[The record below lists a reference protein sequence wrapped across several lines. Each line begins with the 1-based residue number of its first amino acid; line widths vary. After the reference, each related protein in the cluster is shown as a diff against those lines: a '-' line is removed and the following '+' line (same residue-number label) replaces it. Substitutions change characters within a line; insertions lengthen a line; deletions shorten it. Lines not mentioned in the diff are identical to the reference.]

1 MKIGII
7 TLPFNTNYG
16 GILQA
21 YALQSALK
29 KMGHE
34 AITINRKTE
43 EMPLKMKVLS
53 FGRRVLLTATGRKN
67 VVIRTWPNKT
77 EDEIISQ
84 HTNRFI
90 AENIKTTHL
99 FKSEN
104 DFSTLKNQGFE
115 AYVVGSDQV
124 WRPKY
129 SPEIANHFLGFANRE
144 KNLKRLSYAASF
156 GVDEWEYNKEQTK
169 NCSEL
174 AAQFNAVS
182 VREDSG
188 IKLCTEHL
196 GVQAIRVID
205 PTLLITKVEYVG
217 LVEKDKIPTFKGTLL
232 NYVLDKAPEKQ
243 KIIHQIEDELQLE
256 TFSTMPETSFRESG
270 KSKLQQ
276 CIFPPVTS
284 WIRGFMDAEF
294 VVTDSFHGTVFSI
307 IFNKPFLAIGN
318 EKRGMSRFVS
328 LLKLFGL
335 EERLV
340 FNNTPEIRQIIRTP
354 IDFEKINDIIEIE
367 KKLATKFLKDALAGY
382 LSGKENIKHE

>member
-43 EMPLKMKVLS
+43 GMPLKMKVLS
-53 FGRRVLLTATGRKN
+53 VGRRLLLTASGKKS
-67 VVIRTWPNKT
+67 VVIRTWPDKN
-77 EDEIISQ
+77 EDLIISG

-90 AENIKTTHL
+90 TENIKTTPQ

-104 DFSTLKNQGFE
+104 DFSMLQEQGFE
-115 AYVVGSDQV
+115 AFVVGSDQV

-129 SPEIANHFLGFANRE
+129 SPDIANHFLGFVQNK
-144 KNLKRLSYAASF
+144 KNIKRVSYAASF
-156 GVDEWEYNKEQTK
+156 GVDNWEYTEEQTK
-169 NCSEL
+169 KCSEL
-174 AAQFNAVS
+174 AAQFNAIS

-188 IKLCTEHL
+188 VILCNKHL
-196 GVQAIRVID
+196 GVKAIRVID
-205 PTLLITKVEYVG
+205 PTLLIDKKEYIA
-217 LVEKDKIPTFKGTLL
+217 LVERDKIPKFDGTLL
-232 NYVLDKAPEKQ
+232 NYVLDRAPDKQ
-243 KIIHQIEDELQLE
+243 AIIHGIETQLNLK

-270 KSKLQQ
+270 KNKLQQ
-276 CIFPPVTS
+276 CVFPPVTS
-284 WIRGFMDAEF
+284 WIRGFMDADF

-328 LLKLFGL
+328 LLRIFGL
-335 EERLV
+335 EDRLV
-340 FNNTPEIRQIIRTP
+340 TENTPEISGIIKTP
-354 IDFEKINDIIEIE
+354 IDFEKVNSILNTE
-367 KKLATKFLKDALAGY
+367 KMLTMKFLNDAL
-382 LSGKENIKHE
+382 K

>member
-43 EMPLKMKVLS
+43 GMPLKMKVLS
-53 FGRRVLLTATGRKN
+53 VGRRLLLTASGKKS
-67 VVIRTWPNKT
+67 VVIRTWPDKN
-77 EDEIISQ
+77 EDLIISG

-90 AENIKTTHL
+90 TENIKTTPQ

-104 DFSTLKNQGFE
+104 DFSMLQEQGFE
-115 AYVVGSDQV
+115 AFVVGSDQV

-129 SPEIANHFLGFANRE
+129 SPDIANHFLGFVQNK
-144 KNLKRLSYAASF
+144 KNIKRVSYAASF
-156 GVDEWEYNKEQTK
+156 GVDNWEYTEEQTK
-169 NCSEL
+169 KCSEL
-174 AAQFNAVS
+174 AAQFNAIS

-188 IKLCTEHL
+188 VILCNKHL
-196 GVQAIRVID
+196 GVKAIRVID
-205 PTLLITKVEYVG
+205 PTLLIDKKEYIA
-217 LVEKDKIPTFKGTLL
+217 LVERDKIPKFDGTLL
-232 NYVLDKAPEKQ
+232 NYVLDRASDKQ
-243 KIIHQIEDELQLE
+243 AIIHGIETQLNLK

-270 KSKLQQ
+270 KNKLQQ
-276 CIFPPVTS
+276 CVFPPVTS
-284 WIRGFMDAEF
+284 WIRGFMDADF

-328 LLKLFGL
+328 LLRIFGL
-335 EERLV
+335 EDRLV
-340 FNNTPEIRQIIRTP
+340 TENTPEISGIIKTP
-354 IDFEKINDIIEIE
+354 IDFEKVNSIIKTE
-367 KKLATKFLKDALAGY
+367 KMMAMKFLNDAL
-382 LSGKENIKHE
+382 K

>member
-43 EMPLKMKVLS
+43 GMPLKMKVLS

-67 VVIRTWPNKT
+67 VVIRTWPNRN

-84 HTNRFI
+84 DTNRFI
-90 AENIKTTHL
+90 SENIKTTHV
-99 FKSEN
+99 FKSES
-104 DFSTLKNQGFE
+104 DFSKLKNQGFE

-129 SPEIANHFLGFANRE
+129 SPVIANHFLGFARGE
-144 KNLKRLSYAASF
+144 KKLKRVSYAASF
-156 GVDEWEYNKEQTK
+156 GVDEWEYNVEQTK
-169 NCSEL
+169 NCCDL

-188 IKLCTEHL
+188 IKLCTNYL
-196 GVQAIRVID
+196 GVTAIRVLD
-205 PTLLITKVEYVG
+205 PTLLIAKEEYIG
-217 LVEKDKIPTFKGTLL
+217 LVEKDKIPKFKGNLL

-276 CIFPPVTS
+276 CIFLPVTS

-318 EKRGMSRFVS
+318 EKRGMSRFLS
-328 LLKLFGL
+328 LLKIFGL

-340 FNNTPEIRQIIRTP
+340 FDNTPEIRQIIRTP
-354 IDFEKINDIIEIE
+354 IDFEKINDIIEKE
-367 KKLATKFLKDALAGY
+367 KKLATKFLKDALTGY
-382 LSGKENIKHE
+382 

>member
-21 YALQSALK
+21 YALQTALK

-43 EMPLKMKVLS
+43 GMPLKLKFMSVI
-53 FGRRVLLTATGRKN
+53 RRVLLTVAGKKN
-67 VVIRTWPNKT
+67 VVIRSWPNKI
-77 EDEIISQ
+77 EDKIISQ

-90 AENIKTTHL
+90 AENIKTTPL

-104 DFSTLKNQGFE
+104 DFYKLKSEKFE
-115 AYVVGSDQV
+115 AFVVGSDQV

-129 SPEIANHFLGFANRE
+129 SPIIANHFLSFASDE
-144 KNLKRLSYAASF
+144 QNLKRISYAASF
-156 GVDEWEYNKEQTK
+156 GVDEWEYNDEQTK
-169 NCSEL
+169 TCSKL
-174 AAQFNAVS
+174 AHQFNAIS

-188 IKLCTEHL
+188 ILLCNKNL
-196 GVQAIRVID
+196 GVNAIRVID
-205 PTLLITKVEYVG
+205 PTLLISREEYIS
-217 LVEKDKIPTFKGTLL
+217 LVEKDKIKKANGTLL
-232 NYVLDKAPEKQ
+232 NYVLDKAPDKKEIIQ
-243 KIIHQIEDELQLE
+243 KIEKELQLK

-270 KSKLQQ
+270 KKKLQQ
-276 CIFPPVTS
+276 CIFPPVTN

-318 EKRGMSRFVS
+318 EKRGLSRFTS
-328 LLKLFGL
+328 LLKIFGL

-340 FNNTPEIRQIIRTP
+340 FDASADISGIIKTPVDFGKVNAILNN
-354 IDFEKINDIIEIE
+354 EKS
-367 KKLATKFLKDALAGY
+367 LAMKFLTDALN
-382 LSGKENIKHE
+382 S

>member
-43 EMPLKMKVLS
+43 GMPLKMKVLS
-53 FGRRVLLTATGRKN
+53 VGRRLLLTASGKKS
-67 VVIRTWPNKT
+67 VVIRTWPDKN
-77 EDEIISQ
+77 EDLIISG

-90 AENIKTTHL
+90 TENIKTTPQ

-104 DFSTLKNQGFE
+104 DFSMLQEQGFE
-115 AYVVGSDQV
+115 AFVVGSDQV

-129 SPEIANHFLGFANRE
+129 SPDIANHFLGFVQNK
-144 KNLKRLSYAASF
+144 KNIKRVSYAASF
-156 GVDEWEYNKEQTK
+156 GVDNWEYTEEQTK
-169 NCSEL
+169 KCSEL
-174 AAQFNAVS
+174 AAQFNAIS

-188 IKLCTEHL
+188 VILCNKHL
-196 GVQAIRVID
+196 GVKAIRVID
-205 PTLLITKVEYVG
+205 PTLLIDKKEYIA
-217 LVEKDKIPTFKGTLL
+217 LVERDKIPKFDGTLL
-232 NYVLDKAPEKQ
+232 NYVLDRAPDKQ
-243 KIIHQIEDELQLE
+243 AIIHGIETQLNLK

-270 KSKLQQ
+270 KNKLQQ
-276 CIFPPVTS
+276 CVFPPVTS
-284 WIRGFMDAEF
+284 WIRGFMDADF

-328 LLKLFGL
+328 LLRIFGL
-335 EERLV
+335 EDRLV
-340 FNNTPEIRQIIRTP
+340 TENTPEISGIIKTP
-354 IDFEKINDIIEIE
+354 IDFEKVNSILNTE
-367 KKLATKFLKDALAGY
+367 KMLAMKFLNDAL
-382 LSGKENIKHE
+382 K

>member
-29 KMGHE
+29 KMRHE

-43 EMPLKMKVLS
+43 GMSLKMKVLS
-53 FGRRVLLTATGRKN
+53 VGRRIFLTAAGRKN
-67 VVIRTWPNKT
+67 VVIRTWPNRN

-99 FKSEN
+99 FKSET
-104 DFSTLKNQGFE
+104 DFSTLKNQGFD

-129 SPEIANHFLGFANRE
+129 SPAIANHFLGFTNRE
-144 KNLKRLSYAASF
+144 QNLKRLSYAASF
-156 GVDEWEYNKEQTK
+156 GVDEWEYNEEQTK
-169 NCSEL
+169 ICSEL

-188 IKLCTEHL
+188 IKLCVDHL

-205 PTLLITKVEYVG
+205 PTLLIAKEEYIG
-217 LVEKDKIPTFKGTLL
+217 LVEKDNIPKFKGTLL
-232 NYVLDKAPEKQ
+232 NYVLDKASEKQ
-243 KIIHQIEDELQLE
+243 KIIHQIEDELHLE

-270 KSKLQQ
+270 KNKLPQ

-328 LLKLFGL
+328 LLKIFDL

-340 FNNTPEIRQIIRTP
+340 FNNNPDIRKIIRTT
-354 IDFEKINDIIEIE
+354 IDFEKINNIIERE
-367 KKLATKFLKDALAGY
+367 KKQATKFLQDSLAG
-382 LSGKENIKHE
+382 

>member
-29 KMGHE
+29 KMRHE

-43 EMPLKMKVLS
+43 GMSLKMKVLS
-53 FGRRVLLTATGRKN
+53 FGRRILLTAAGRKN
-67 VVIRTWPNKT
+67 VVIRTWPNRN

-99 FKSEN
+99 FKSET
-104 DFSTLKNQGFE
+104 DFSTLKNQGFD

-129 SPEIANHFLGFANRE
+129 SPAIANHFLGFTNRE
-144 KNLKRLSYAASF
+144 QNLKRLSYAASF
-156 GVDEWEYNKEQTK
+156 GVDDWEYNEEQTK
-169 NCSEL
+169 ICSEL

-188 IKLCTEHL
+188 IKLCAEHL

-205 PTLLITKVEYVG
+205 PTLLIAKEEYIG
-217 LVEKDKIPTFKGTLL
+217 LVVKDKIPKFKGKLL

-270 KSKLQQ
+270 KSKLHQ
-276 CIFPPVTS
+276 CIFSPVTS

-328 LLKLFGL
+328 LLKIFDL

-340 FNNTPEIRQIIRTP
+340 FNNNPDIRKIIRTN
-354 IDFEKINDIIEIE
+354 IDFEKINNIIERE
-367 KKLATKFLKDALAGY
+367 KKQATQFLQDSLTG
-382 LSGKENIKHE
+382 